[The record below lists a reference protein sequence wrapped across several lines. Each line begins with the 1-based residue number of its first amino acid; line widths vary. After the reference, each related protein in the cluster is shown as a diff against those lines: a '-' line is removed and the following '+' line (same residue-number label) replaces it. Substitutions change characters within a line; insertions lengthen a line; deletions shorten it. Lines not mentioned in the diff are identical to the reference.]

1 MHKKTYFHM
10 PAPPTQ
16 QQPHKSA
23 RLGVMSMLLGLVGS
37 AIAYF
42 GLWLESDI
50 VGLIGFSGV
59 AISVVGILTALFWA
73 IGAQLCETR
82 RSKS

>member
-1 MHKKTYFHM
+1 M
-10 PAPPTQ
+10 PIDPNAP
-16 QQPHKSA
+16 QPHKSA
-23 RLGVMSMLLGLVGS
+23 KLGAMSMLLGLVGS

-59 AISVVGILTALFWA
+59 SVAVVGILVSLFWA
-73 IGAQLCETR
+73 IAAQLREAR
-82 RSKS
+82 RTKGS